1 MEPEKKS
8 DGAFVGLVIIIIILV
23 IGGIYM
29 WQSGK
34 NAKEKMK
41 ESEISEQDSVELD
54 ALEQDLDALDLNLD
68 VNTESLE

>member
-1 MEPEKKS
+1 
-8 DGAFVGLVIIIIILV
+8 
-23 IGGIYM
+23 M
-29 WQSGK
+29 WQSNK

>member
-29 WQSGK
+29 WQSNK